1 VTAGEALV
9 GATRW
14 LADAGIDGAAR
25 DARRLLAWALG
36 VGPDRLTLALADPLT
51 SEVAARFDMAIARRA
66 AREPVSHITGRR
78 MFWGREFALDRDVLD
93 PRPETEVL
101 VALALEEP
109 FERVLDLGTGTGCI
123 LVTLLAERPGA
134 IGTGTDISAAARSHA
149 WGNAV
154 RHKVSDRAEILAS
167 DWFRPIDALGSDG
180 RGISGRFDLIVSNPP
195 YIAADEMVSLDD
207 EVRLHEPALALTDGA
222 DGLSAYRAIASG
234 VAKYLTPGGRLLVE
248 IGPTQGAAV
257 AALLAQAGLERIAVH
272 PDMDGRD
279 RVISARG

>member
-1 VTAGEALV
+1 MTAGEALA
-9 GATRW
+9 GATRR

-36 VGPDRLTLALADPLT
+36 VAKDRLTLALGEPMT

-101 VALALEEP
+101 VALALEDP

-123 LVTLLAERPGA
+123 LVTLLAERPEA

-167 DWFRPIDALGSDG
+167 DWFRPLDA

-195 YIAADEMVSLDD
+195 YIAAGEMAALDD

-234 VAKYLTPGGRLLVE
+234 VGKYLTPGGRVLVE

-257 AALLAQAGLERIAVH
+257 AALFAQAGLERIAVH

-279 RVISARG
+279 RVVSARG

>member
-9 GATRW
+9 AATRR
-14 LADAGIDGAAR
+14 LADAGINGAAR
-25 DARRLLAWALG
+25 DARRLLASALG
-36 VGPDRLTLALADPLT
+36 VAPDRLTLALADPLT
-51 SEVAARFDMAIARRA
+51 SEAAARFDMAIARRA

-123 LVTLLAERPGA
+123 LVTLLAERPEA

-167 DWFRPIDALGSDG
+167 DWFRPVEA

-195 YIAADEMVSLDD
+195 YIAADEMASLDD
-207 EVRLHEPALALTDGA
+207 EVRLNEPALALTDGA

-234 VAKYLTPGGRLLVE
+234 VARYLTPGGRLLVE

-257 AALLAQAGLERIAVH
+257 SALFARAGLDRIAVN
-272 PDMDGRD
+272 PDLDGRD

>member
-1 VTAGEALV
+1 MTAGEAL
-9 GATRW
+9 AQAARR
-14 LADAGIDGAAR
+14 LADAGTDGAVR

-36 VGPDRLTLALADPLT
+36 MAPDRLPLALPEPLT
-51 SEVAARFDMAIARRA
+51 SEAAARFDIAVARRA
-66 AREPVSHITGRR
+66 AHEPVSHITGRR

-109 FERVLDLGTGTGCI
+109 FERLLDLGTGTGCI
-123 LVTLLAERPGA
+123 LVTLLAERPEA

-154 RHKVSDRAEILAS
+154 RHGVNDRAEILGS
-167 DWFRPIDALGSDG
+167 DWFRPLDAPGSDA
-180 RGISGRFDLIVSNPP
+180 RWISGRFDLIVSNPP
-195 YIAADEMVSLDD
+195 YIAADEMAGLDD

-222 DGLSAYRAIASG
+222 DGLSAYRAIASE
-234 VAKYLTPGGRLLVE
+234 VEKYLTPGGRVLVE

-257 AALLAQAGLERIAVH
+257 AALFAQAGLDRIAVH

-279 RVISARG
+279 RVVSARG